1 MQVQAHGRHAR
12 AQANADINMVPLI
25 DIMLVLVIVLLVT
38 APLLTH
44 AVKVDLPKASS
55 VPNTVQPETIT
66 LSVDGVGALHWNKD
80 KLPWKSLA
88 PRLEALRGRSP
99 EPEIHIRADGGT
111 PYRKVVRIMSAA
123 SAAGLTRIGFVT
135 DPTPE
140 RR

>member
-1 MQVQAHGRHAR
+1 MHVQTHGRRTR
-12 AQANADINMVPLI
+12 AQANAEINMVPLI

-55 VPNTVQPETIT
+55 MPNTVKPETIT
-66 LSVDGVGALHWNKD
+66 LSVDGNGALHWNRE
-80 KLPWKSLA
+80 KLAWQDLE
-88 PRLEALRGRSP
+88 PRIEELRDALP
-99 EPEIHIRADGGT
+99 EPEIHIRAEGNT
-111 PYRKVVRIMSAA
+111 PYRKVVRVMSAV

-135 DPTPE
+135 DPTT